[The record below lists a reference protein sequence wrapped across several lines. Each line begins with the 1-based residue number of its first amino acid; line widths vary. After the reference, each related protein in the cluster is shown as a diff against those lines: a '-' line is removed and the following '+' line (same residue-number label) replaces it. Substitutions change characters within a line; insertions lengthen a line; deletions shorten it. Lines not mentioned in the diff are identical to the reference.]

1 MSIGQQRAVITSGQA
16 AAVPQFV
23 TTAQVEAPL
32 SGPLSIFCWKVAEV
46 NKSNFGREKNFWL
59 AWVSAVARKHLQTL
73 QTHARTLTLLFFHS
87 HSATDRF
94 WPTPTE
100 GRHISTTRKGL
111 LAAAT
116 PFSPLFRLQY
126 QTCTYPLSPCAVW
139 SSSSSSSSPTSS
151 FPPQSCHYFAV
162 FPLPL
167 LLFTLFLLLLMFAY
181 TSPHTLPNTLKIHFD
196 TCTHSLTLTFHS
208 HSLCKPVTTHF
219 LTQVTL
225 PCTFLVHVFI

>member
-151 FPPQSCHYFAV
+151 SSSSKLSLFCR
-162 FPLPL
+162 LPL
-167 LLFTLFLLLLMFAY
+167 AVVVIY
-181 TSPHTLPNTLKIHFD
+181 S
-196 TCTHSLTLTFHS
+196 
-208 HSLCKPVTTHF
+208 
-219 LTQVTL
+219 
-225 PCTFLVHVFI
+225 FLVVVNVCLYFTSHIT